1 MASIN
6 PISTSIRMS
15 LNLGMVDGKA
25 VEKSVSINNLDNE
38 ITPDAVDAVV
48 TALESLVEYPV
59 TETKQYETG
68 LIIEYG

>member
-6 PISTSIRMS
+6 PISTSIRMT
-15 LNLGMVDGKA
+15 LNLGVVDGKQ

-38 ITPDAVDAVV
+38 VTPETVDAVV
-48 TALESLVEYPV
+48 TALEGLLEYPV

-68 LIIEYG
+68 LLAE

>member
-1 MASIN
+1 
-6 PISTSIRMS
+6 MS

-48 TALESLVEYPV
+48 TALESLLEYPV

-68 LIIEYG
+68 LIVE

>member
-25 VEKSVSINNLDNE
+25 VEKSVSINALDNE
-38 ITPDAVDAVV
+38 VTPETVGAVV
-48 TALESLVEYPV
+48 TALESLLEYPV
-59 TETKQYETG
+59 IETKQYETS
-68 LIIEYG
+68 LLVE

>member
-48 TALESLVEYPV
+48 TALESLLEYPV
-59 TETKQYETG
+59 TETKQYETS
-68 LIIEYG
+68 LLVE

>member
-25 VEKSVSINNLDNE
+25 VEKSVNINALDNAV
-38 ITPDAVDAVV
+38 TPDVVNAVV
-48 TALESLVEYPV
+48 TALESLLEYPV
-59 TETKQYETG
+59 IETKQYETG
-68 LIIEYG
+68 LLVE